1 MEWLKH
7 YLSILNLIVCM
18 CVYEKEREKGR
29 MEEDERK
36 LFLSD
41 FCE

>member
-1 MEWLKH
+1 MTETLSFNLKIS
-7 YLSILNLIVCM
+7 LCV